1 MEWVIKPLGELVT
14 FERGLTYSKS
24 DEAEFSSNGV
34 LRSNNVDLETNS
46 LNLDEIKY
54 LKADFVIPS
63 SKKVVR
69 NSLLMCM
76 SNGSKSHLGKVALIE
91 DDLGYAFGGFM
102 GLLKPIDTVVLP
114 RYLYYSLIS
123 PAYKKHIQSLS
134 DGANINNLK
143 YKDLSVFPVMLPTS
157 LSEQQRIVD
166 ILDAEFAK
174 IDALKENAEKNLQNA
189 KDLFQAVLRKEL
201 EPKEGWDVSTL
212 KEQLK
217 LTSGD
222 NLTAKSIITGDY
234 PVYGGNGIMGYHN
247 RYNLDGLNVLVG
259 RVGALCGNVR
269 LIEGKIWFTDNCFLV
284 HDKTGVF
291 HLPYLAYAL
300 QNANLRQYATQAAQP
315 VVSNASMK
323 DVQLSIPPTV
333 KEQCKI
339 VYMLDKIKE
348 NSEVLQHNYD
358 KTIILC
364 NDLKQAL
371 LRKAFNGEL

>member
-1 MEWVIKPLGELVT
+1 MKEGWKLCKLEDVCDFQNGFAFKSTSFTKEGEPIIRISDIQNGEIDDSNVVYFNPTSYKEDLSRFLVFPNDILIAMSGGTTGKIGVNTTNKT
-14 FERGLTYSKS
+14 FYLNQRVGVFREKAALNHNYLYYYLITKS
-24 DEAEFSSNGV
+24 EES
-34 LRSNNVDLETNS
+34 LRIAAGAAQP
-46 LNLDEIKY
+46 NLSTAQIRS
-54 LKADFVIPS
+54 FVIP
-63 SKKVVR
+63 V
-69 NSLLMCM
+69 
-76 SNGSKSHLGKVALIE
+76 
-91 DDLGYAFGGFM
+91 
-102 GLLKPIDTVVLP
+102 PP
-114 RYLYYSLIS
+114 
-123 PAYKKHIQSLS
+123 
-134 DGANINNLK
+134 
-143 YKDLSVFPVMLPTS
+143 

-174 IDALKENAEKNLQNA
+174 INALKENAEKNLHNA

-212 KEQLK
+212 KELLK

-247 RYNLDGLNVLVG
+247 RYNLDGQNVLVG

-315 VVSNASMK
+315 VVSNVSMK